1 MHLGCPKGT
10 KIKAFFI
17 LVSVT
22 RQDSPC
28 YSYQVLFPHTDQAS
42 GFRILTWA
50 RRGVSSRDPQAASG
64 ASNYVMRS
72 AAIFVNYLYTI
83 RVYNNLWVYVCH
95 LL

>member
-1 MHLGCPKGT
+1 MSERNINKS
-10 KIKAFFI
+10 FFI

-28 YSYQVLFPHTDQAS
+28 CRSQVLFPHIDQAS

-50 RRGVSSRDPQAASG
+50 RTGESNCDPQAASG
-64 ASNYVMRS
+64 ASNYVLRP
-72 AAIFVNYLYTI
+72 AAIFVNYLYAI
-83 RVYNNLWVYVCH
+83 RTHNNLWAYVYH